1 MLDKEDDKNRD
12 KNGSQC
18 NASSANWGGMVT
30 QGGVQKPVLEA
41 IVDMMKADNIKENL
55 K

>member
-1 MLDKEDDKNRD
+1 MFDKEDDKN
-12 KNGSQC
+12 GGQTSL
-18 NASSANWGGMVT
+18 ANWGGMVT

-55 K
+55 R